1 MNLVLLTY
9 FNDILDDVGLMLNNF
24 FMFTFRSGDPQ
35 RGLRY
40 LNRAHDSG
48 CEDED
53 LFVIRCQCH
62 LRLGN
67 FGLADKVY
75 TYHIIFSICT
85 IIILYL

>member
-1 MNLVLLTY
+1 MIEILSYLSNLLSIIQFVVHY
-9 FNDILDDVGLMLNNF
+9 
-24 FMFTFRSGDPQ
+24 RSGDPQ

-40 LNRAHDSG
+40 LNRAHDAG

-67 FGLADKVY
+67 FALADKVFCY
-75 TYHIIFSICT
+75 KLLIRVAKM
-85 IIILYL
+85 

>member
-1 MNLVLLTY
+1 MHQKGIRFDYDESNDELL
-9 FNDILDDVGLMLNNF
+9 LMYNF
-24 FMFTFRSGDPQ
+24 YRSGDPQ

-40 LNRAHDSG
+40 LNRAHDAG

-67 FGLADKVY
+67 FALADKVEFIESIAY
-75 TYHIIFSICT
+75 DLITSSYH
-85 IIILYL
+85 

>member
-1 MNLVLLTY
+1 MFSIY
-9 FNDILDDVGLMLNNF
+9 NF
-24 FMFTFRSGDPQ
+24 RRSGDPQ

-40 LNRAHDSG
+40 LNRAHDAG

-67 FGLADKVY
+67 FALADKVEFIESIAY
-75 TYHIIFSICT
+75 DLITFSLKKARMFEDIIF
-85 IIILYL
+85 LN

>member
-1 MNLVLLTY
+1 
-9 FNDILDDVGLMLNNF
+9 
-24 FMFTFRSGDPQ
+24 MFTFRSGDPQ

-75 TYHIIFSICT
+75 TYHIIFSICR
-85 IIILYL
+85 IIIMLLVFISEWSKAIVSQIINRMPM